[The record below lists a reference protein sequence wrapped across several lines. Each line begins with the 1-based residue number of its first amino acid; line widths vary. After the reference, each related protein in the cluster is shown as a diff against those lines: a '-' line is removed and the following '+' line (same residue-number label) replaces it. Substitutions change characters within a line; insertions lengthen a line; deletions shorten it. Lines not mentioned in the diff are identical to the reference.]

1 MTTHEMKIKIQTGYV
16 LGRESEGVLSFK
28 GIPYAAPITGLNRWL
43 PPQPPLAFDDVL
55 DAGDYGQICLQD
67 ISMPPMKLFPKAARI
82 FLKTTAENSGWEQGA
97 NCLNLNIWTTN
108 RSTSDKRPVMVFI
121 HGGGLSLGSSVS
133 PFYDGTALAK
143 KGVVFVTLNYRIG
156 TMGFLAGDGLFEGD
170 VLKGNRGFMDQV
182 AALEWVKENIAQ
194 FGGDP
199 NNVTVLGQSGGGTSV
214 WALLASP
221 KTEGLIHKAIIQ
233 SGPVNMIS
241 IEDQLKLTREV
252 LKQLK
257 IQEGDVNALASIPN
271 KKITGMIMQK
281 TLMKRGKS
289 FGEMSLTKLPTTGA
303 YGTEFLPDDILPAL
317 EMGKA
322 RDIDILIGSCRHD
335 GRASAIAN
343 PLPKLR
349 AIKMMNEFV
358 GGMIA
363 PTKEGRKEILEKYK
377 SIMPEDSNYIIN
389 EQIQTDALYRMR
401 ALKAASIHSRTSA
414 SKTYVYQFNWESP
427 VADGK
432 LGAIHGLEIPFAFNN
447 LKLSSELIG
456 DISDIES
463 AQPLATAM
471 SDAWVT
477 FARKGNPASDL
488 LPDWPEYNEET
499 RKTMFF
505 DSNCKIVSDPDS
517 EMRKV
522 WAD

>member
-1 MTTHEMKIKIQTGYV
+1 MTTHEIKIQTGTV
-16 LGRESEGVLSFK
+16 SDKESEGVFSFK
-28 GIPYAAPITGLNRWL
+28 GIPYAAPLTGLNRWL
-43 PPQPPLAFDDVL
+43 PPQPPLAFEGVL
-55 DAGDYGQICLQD
+55 DASDYGQICPQD
-67 ISMPPMKLFPKAARI
+67 VSMPPLKLFPKAARV
-82 FLKTTAENSGWEQGA
+82 FLKTTSENTGWEQGP
-97 NCLNLNIWTTN
+97 NCLNLNIWTGSTN
-108 RSTSDKRPVMVFI
+108 PTDKRPVMVFI

-170 VLKGNRGFMDQV
+170 VLNGNRGFMDQA
-182 AALEWVKENIAQ
+182 AALVWVRDNIAQ

-199 NNVTVLGQSGGGTSV
+199 DNVTVLGQSGGGTSV

-241 IEDQLKLTREV
+241 IQDQLKLTRDV

-257 IQEGDVNALASIPN
+257 IEEGDVDALATIPDE
-271 KKITGMIMQK
+271 KITGMIMQK
-281 TLMKRGKS
+281 TLMKKGNP

-303 YGTEFLPDDILPAL
+303 YGTAFLPDDILPAL
-317 EMGKA
+317 EIGKA
-322 RDIDILIGSCRHD
+322 RHIDILIGSCRHD
-335 GRASAIAN
+335 GRASSIAN

-349 AIKMMNEFV
+349 AIKMMNNFV

-363 PTKEGRKEILEKYK
+363 PTKEGRKEIVEKYK
-377 SIMPEDSNYIIN
+377 SIMPEDSSYIIN

-427 VADGK
+427 VVDGK

-447 LKLSSELIG
+447 LELSSELIG

-477 FARKGNPASDL
+477 FAQKGTPSSDL
-488 LPDWPEYNEET
+488 LPDWPEYNEES

>member
-1 MTTHEMKIKIQTGYV
+1 MTTHEIKIQTGYV

-28 GIPYAAPITGLNRWL
+28 GIPYAAPIAGLNRWL
-43 PPQPPLAFDDVL
+43 PPQPPLAFDGVF
-55 DAGDYGQICLQD
+55 DASNYGQICPQNVSL
-67 ISMPPMKLFPKAARI
+67 PPMWLFPKAAKI
-82 FLKTTAENSGWEQGA
+82 FLKTTAQNIGWEQGA

-108 RSTSDKRPVMVFI
+108 GSTSDKRPVMVFI

-133 PFYDGTALAK
+133 PWYDGTALAK

-170 VLKGNRGFMDQV
+170 VLRGNRGFMDQV
-182 AALEWVKENIAQ
+182 AALEWIKDNIAQ

-233 SGPVNMIS
+233 SGPINMIS
-241 IEDQLKLTREV
+241 IEDQLKLTKEV
-252 LKQLK
+252 LKKLK

-271 KKITGMIMQK
+271 EEITGSIMQK
-281 TLMKRGKS
+281 TLMQRGKS

-317 EMGKA
+317 EIGKA
-322 RDIDILIGSCRHD
+322 NNIDILIGSNRHD
-335 GRASAIAN
+335 GRASSIGN
-343 PLPKLR
+343 PLPKLWS
-349 AIKMMNEFV
+349 IKMMNEFV

-363 PTKEGRKEILEKYK
+363 PTKEGRKEIFEKYK
-377 SIMPEDSNYIIN
+377 SIMSKDSSYTIN

-401 ALKAASIHSRTSA
+401 AIKAASIHSRTSA

-427 VADGK
+427 VVDGK
-432 LGAIHGLEIPFAFNN
+432 LGAIHGLEISFAFNN

-456 DISDIES
+456 NIDS

-477 FARKGNPASDL
+477 FARKGKPVSDL
-488 LPDWPEYNEET
+488 LPDWPEYDEET

-505 DSNCKIVSDPDS
+505 DTNCKIVSDPDS
-517 EMRKV
+517 EMRKI

>member
-1 MTTHEMKIKIQTGYV
+1 
-16 LGRESEGVLSFK
+16 
-28 GIPYAAPITGLNRWL
+28 
-43 PPQPPLAFDDVL
+43 
-55 DAGDYGQICLQD
+55 
-67 ISMPPMKLFPKAARI
+67 
-82 FLKTTAENSGWEQGA
+82 
-97 NCLNLNIWTTN
+97 
-108 RSTSDKRPVMVFI
+108 
-121 HGGGLSLGSSVS
+121 
-133 PFYDGTALAK
+133 
-143 KGVVFVTLNYRIG
+143 
-156 TMGFLAGDGLFEGD
+156 
-170 VLKGNRGFMDQV
+170 
-182 AALEWVKENIAQ
+182 
-194 FGGDP
+194 
-199 NNVTVLGQSGGGTSV
+199 
-214 WALLASP
+214 
-221 KTEGLIHKAIIQ
+221 
-233 SGPVNMIS
+233 
-241 IEDQLKLTREV
+241 
-252 LKQLK
+252 
-257 IQEGDVNALASIPN
+257 
-271 KKITGMIMQK
+271 MIMQK

-303 YGTEFLPDDILPAL
+303 YGTEFLPNDILPAL
-317 EMGKA
+317 EIGKA

-377 SIMPEDSNYIIN
+377 SIMPEDSSYIIN

-456 DISDIES
+456 NIDNIDS

-477 FARKGNPASDL
+477 FARQGKPVSDL

-499 RKTMFF
+499 RNTMFF

-517 EMRKV
+517 EMRKI